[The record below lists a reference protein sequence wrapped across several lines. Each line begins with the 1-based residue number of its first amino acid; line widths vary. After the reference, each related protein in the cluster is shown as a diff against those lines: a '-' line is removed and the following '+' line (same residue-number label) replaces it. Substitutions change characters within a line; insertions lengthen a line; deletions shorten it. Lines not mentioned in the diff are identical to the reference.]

1 MANSSTARLRG
12 GGVSA
17 AAVAIGYAVAGAL
30 SIFFSDRALDALLGD
45 RPHLLS
51 EVQTLKGW
59 IFVGA
64 SAGMLYVVLLRLMRG
79 GGAAAIMSHRFTA
92 LTDSLPE
99 HSVAMLDADG
109 RVQSWSDGSIRT
121 TGYRADEMI
130 GQTLARLFVAE
141 DAAKGELASLLAR
154 AGTQGKVEI
163 EGWRVRKDG
172 SRYWASGIVT
182 AIRDDDGAVLGFA
195 NVARD
200 VTRRRKTLE
209 ALQASEARL
218 RDFVESGTDWFWE
231 TDADLRFTYISDRF
245 EATTGVRREQ
255 WEGRRR
261 DEVPVV
267 SDDRESAARLMEHM
281 RLRRSFRNVQYS
293 FTDQRGRAHTALASG
308 KPVYDETGAF
318 IGYRGAGA
326 DVTAAKATEAQLR
339 QSQKMEAVGQLTGGI
354 AHDFNNLLT
363 VIHGNVELLD
373 ERLPADTE
381 LRQLAADALSASR
394 ARRRAHAP
402 PARLRAPAA
411 AGAARS
417 RPQQPDRRHAAAAAA
432 HARRA
437 RSRSRR
443 CSTAGL
449 WKTLADPGA
458 ARERAVQP
466 RAQRARRDARRRQ
479 AHDRDRQRPARR

>member
-12 GGVSA
+12 GGATA

-30 SIFFSDRALDALLGD
+30 WIFFSDRALDALLGD

-64 SAGMLYVVLLRLMRG
+64 SAGVLYVVLLRLMRARRR
-79 GGAAAIMSHRFTA
+79 AAAIMSHRFTA

-267 SDDRESAARLMEHM
+267 VRRQGKCCAADGAHAPAPLVPQRAVQLHRPARARPHGAGERQAGLRRNRRLHRLSRRRRRRHGRQGDRGAAPPVAEDGGGRPAHRRHRARLQQPARGH
-281 RLRRSFRNVQYS
+281 LRQPRAA
-293 FTDQRGRAHTALASG
+293 GRASRRRTASCA
-308 KPVYDETGAF
+308 
-318 IGYRGAGA
+318 
-326 DVTAAKATEAQLR
+326 
-339 QSQKMEAVGQLTGGI
+339 
-354 AHDFNNLLT
+354 
-363 VIHGNVELLD
+363 
-373 ERLPADTE
+373 
-381 LRQLAADALSASR
+381 QLAARGAERVASA
-394 ARRRAHAP
+394 AP
-402 PARLRAPAA
+402 
-411 AGAARS
+411 S
-417 RPQQPDRRHAAAAAA
+417 
-432 HARRA
+432 
-437 RSRSRR
+437 
-443 CSTAGL
+443 
-449 WKTLADPGA
+449 
-458 ARERAVQP
+458 
-466 RAQRARRDARRRQ
+466 
-479 AHDRDRQRPARR
+479 